1 MKPAAHR
8 SDSDA
13 GFVYCY
19 SEWVGAVNFVFH
31 FRMGSQLSILSPMV
45 PIYILLTGIL
55 LGISSLSSASS
66 PVHLLGFVE
75 TLCAGE
81 TNCFELRVEQE
92 YLDLAA
98 SRILVRYDG
107 DSQIYDP
114 ENYELTLQQ
123 SNIVEG
129 SHLRLLL
136 MLDDDGL
143 ESNYYAQFI
152 WIGD

>member
-1 MKPAAHR
+1 MLR
-8 SDSDA
+8 YRNLNSLLL
-13 GFVYCY
+13 
-19 SEWVGAVNFVFH
+19 VG
-31 FRMGSQLSILSPMV
+31 ILS
-45 PIYILLTGIL
+45 G
-55 LGISSLSSASS
+55 LSSQSPASS
-66 PVHLLGFVE
+66 SVHLLGFVE

-98 SRILVRYDG
+98 SRIIVRFDRN
-107 DSQIYDP
+107 SKIYDP

-136 MLDDDGL
+136 SADTGSSGQD
-143 ESNYYAQFI
+143 YYAQFI

>member
-1 MKPAAHR
+1 MFSCR
-8 SDSDA
+8 
-13 GFVYCY
+13 
-19 SEWVGAVNFVFH
+19 N
-31 FRMGSQLSILSPMV
+31 
-45 PIYILLTGIL
+45 YICFLLVGIL
-55 LGISSLSSASS
+55 LGIPSLSTASTS
-66 PVHLLGFVE
+66 VHLLGFVE

-92 YLDLAA
+92 YLDLAT
-98 SRILVRYDG
+98 SRIIVRYDG

-136 MLDDDGL
+136 MLDDDGP
-143 ESNYYAQFI
+143 ESDYYAQFI